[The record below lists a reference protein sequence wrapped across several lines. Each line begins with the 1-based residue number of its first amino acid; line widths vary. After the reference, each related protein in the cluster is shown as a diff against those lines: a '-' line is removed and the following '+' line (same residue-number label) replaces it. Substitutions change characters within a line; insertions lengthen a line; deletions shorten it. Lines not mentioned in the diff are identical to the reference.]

1 MNEEDLAWTRKEEET
16 SVVES
21 HRVDVDGIPDW
32 TVESLCA
39 FLFLLFLFLKLSV
52 RAVQRPKRE

>member
-39 FLFLLFLFLKLSV
+39 FLFLLFLFLK
-52 RAVQRPKRE
+52 